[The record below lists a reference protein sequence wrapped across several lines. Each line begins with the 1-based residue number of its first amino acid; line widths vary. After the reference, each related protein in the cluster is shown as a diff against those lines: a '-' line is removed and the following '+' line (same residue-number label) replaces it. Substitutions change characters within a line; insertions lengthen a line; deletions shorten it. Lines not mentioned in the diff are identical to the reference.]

1 MIIYNFY
8 QYKISSIL
16 FMIPNGIFIFLFI
29 YFLLNI
35 IIHSGTI
42 TIVFDIRAE
51 EKIEES
57 YIEFIN
63 STNITIFIFV
73 LFGIYFY
80 FLYLH
85 IIIYQGRFRITNF
98 TYKILT

>member
-1 MIIYNFY
+1 MSFLGMIFYNFY
-8 QYKISSIL
+8 EYKISSIL

-57 YIEFIN
+57 YIEFIKFLCYQTGKSNN
-63 STNITIFIFV
+63 SNLSIMEV
-73 LFGIYFY
+73 
-80 FLYLH
+80 
-85 IIIYQGRFRITNF
+85 
-98 TYKILT
+98 